1 MPYYNLALS
10 KVDSKRSFQY
20 IVKLHSGYIF
30 VFLSVFSDVKIT
42 GENMAMQT
50 VKYRSKQI

>member
-20 IVKLHSGYIF
+20 IVKLQSGYIF

-42 GENMAMQT
+42 GENLAMQT